1 MPQGW
6 RRSSWNPEMRTFLP
20 PNHHT
25 VLWLAKEVMSLCLF
39 CLLVGHDWKPW
50 TAAILHQPPIPM
62 RLCNVPSL
70 SPPLLVS
77 ISNSRTASTVPFRT
91 HHQSSVR
98 SSIFSGL
105 SPSVPFSFFVEQN
118 PGSPQRCHSLQ
129 SSQKK
134 MVPLLPPSLYCPTES
149 WGRYLS
155 FSSFL
160 LLDYPPS
167 LFSKTFWLWGSCGKI
182 IPPVSPHFYC
192 HGWIPRSFYPT
203 FFCGSLSFF
212 CDD

>member
-1 MPQGW
+1 MKDGIFVCSTRIPYKVNFSSLTVLMPQGW

-134 MVPLLPPSLYCPTES
+134 WFLFSHRPYTVPLKAGVDIFLFPP
-149 WGRYLS
+149 
-155 FSSFL
+155 
-160 LLDYPPS
+160 
-167 LFSKTFWLWGSCGKI
+167 
-182 IPPVSPHFYC
+182 FY
-192 HGWIPRSFYPT
+192 F
-203 FFCGSLSFF
+203 
-212 CDD
+212 